1 MKKIILLLSLL
12 LITFSCQD
20 QTKNENPIAKF
31 QQNLVDQGITG
42 SNVTQ
47 VYKDGK
53 VIYSNTTN
61 SGALGDKDINDNT
74 IFPIWSMSK
83 TVTTVAMMILLDD
96 EMYDLNDNVEDYLPE
111 YKDINFKTTRCKIY
125 K

>member
-1 MKKIILLLSLL
+1 MKKIILLLSLT
-12 LITFSCQD
+12 LITLSCQD

-47 VYKDGK
+47 VYKDGN
-53 VIYSNTTN
+53 VIYSNITN
-61 SGALGDKDINDNT
+61 SGAFGDKDINDNT

-96 EMYDLNDNVEDYLPE
+96 EMYDLNDNVEDY
-111 YKDINFKTTRCKIY
+111 FVS
-125 K
+125 